1 MVQFLYWIP
10 SDGNPIL
17 SLFNFYLSQCHIFET
32 SPKISFLQHLGLI
45 PTSYFLDDWDF
56 SQMRCPLLSQMSWF
70 FWKWMDWDKEW
81 CKCFGSVSWCPKGI
95 GKICRGLKKIS
106 YDHFLV
112 LKFVQPH
119 RLARWSRWTRALVAV
134 SFRITFSAAS
144 QTKSLIFRT
153 FRANLC
159 CFLLQRLWTMTQRQ
173 IVVMTTIIVIMLI
186 IWVGH
191 NWSASALI

>member
-95 GKICRGLKKIS
+95 GKICRGLKKI
-106 YDHFLV
+106 F
-112 LKFVQPH
+112 
-119 RLARWSRWTRALVAV
+119 
-134 SFRITFSAAS
+134 
-144 QTKSLIFRT
+144 
-153 FRANLC
+153 N
-159 CFLLQRLWTMTQRQ
+159 
-173 IVVMTTIIVIMLI
+173 I
-186 IWVGH
+186 IWSFFGFKICTATPV
-191 NWSASALI
+191 STLITLDTCPCCCQLQDHVLCSITD